1 MARRTSASA
10 AHRRTATKAQQEQQS
25 RFAPGTTW
33 GTDDDMD
40 FCPARRDDI
49 PDDEQDYPPS
59 PYMIDDEPYIIF
71 D

>member
-1 MARRTSASA
+1 MARRRKIAET
-10 AHRRTATKAQQEQQS
+10 EQS
-25 RFAPGTTW
+25 ISWTW
-33 GTDDDMD
+33 GTDDDLD